1 MRGELAAALKHPK
14 DLQSFLSVLT
24 CIVTGEYDAFTSRLA
39 PTESSLAMSSSL
51 SELVNLSEAVF
62 DAQKVTDH
70 YIIDS
75 QPLRRP
81 SWLTLSWP
89 KLLLL
94 PPLCLYGLR
103 YAYTSKATLME
114 VANDTGETVKGFFM
128 GWLIDPLRDVLKT
141 VRAGGEDGVI
151 VRKEG
156 VAADYEVRD
165 STMRPPNHVNIL
177 LSL

>member
-14 DLQSFLSVLT
+14 DLQPFLSVLT
-24 CIVTGEYDAFTSRLA
+24 RIVTGEYDAFAPRPA
-39 PTESSLAMSSSL
+39 PTESSLAYSNSL
-51 SELVNLSEAVF
+51 SELVNFSAAIF
-62 DAQKVTDH
+62 NAQKAADH
-70 YIIDS
+70 YVIGS
-75 QPLRRP
+75 QRLRRP

-89 KLLLL
+89 KLFLL

-114 VANDTGETVKGFFM
+114 VANDTRETVKGFVM

-156 VAADYEVRD
+156 VAADYGVRHG
-165 STMRPPNHVNIL
+165 TMRPFK
-177 LSL
+177 SR